1 MMRPSQKSRVE
12 ATMKRIGVFVLAL
25 LAALPV
31 PAPAQS
37 APPSELERAAA
48 AELPA
53 LLELYRH
60 LHTHPELS
68 YQEEK
73 TAALLAERMRG
84 LGFEVTER
92 VGRYSDG
99 RQAFGVVAVLRNGEG
114 PTVMLRTD
122 TDALPV
128 EEQTGLE
135 FASRARAT
143 QDGVEVPVMHACGHD
158 VHMTVWL
165 GTARLLA
172 GMRDRWQG
180 TLVMIAQPAEERGA
194 GAPAMLADG
203 LFTRFPRP
211 DAAIALHVSAMLPAG
226 VVGPREGYILASTDS
241 VDVTFY
247 GVGGHGAW
255 PHATR
260 DPVVMAAQFVVA
272 VQTVVSRSAPPLE
285 PAVITVGS
293 IHAGAKHNI
302 ISDRAHLQLTVRSY
316 DPEVRRTLLE
326 GIERVAR
333 GTAIAAGAERMPEVR
348 ISGDE
353 GTPSTYN
360 DPELTRRIADAM
372 RTALGDDRVVEG
384 MRTMGGEDFSYFG
397 RTEPRVPISI
407 FWLGTIEPEV
417 FRRSEAGEVTLP
429 SLHSPF
435 YAPDA
440 EPSIR
445 TGIAALVASALE
457 VVGKK

>member
-1 MMRPSQKSRVE
+1 MRRF
-12 ATMKRIGVFVLAL
+12 AVFPLRLAL
-25 LAALPV
+25 LAMLA
-31 PAPAQS
+31 APAAAQ
-37 APPSELERAAA
+37 SELERAAA
-48 AELPA
+48 RHLPE
-53 LLELYRH
+53 LLEIYRH
-60 LHTHPELS
+60 LHANPELS

-73 TAALLAERMRG
+73 TSALLAAEMRK

-92 VGRYSDG
+92 VGRYGDG
-99 RQAFGVVAVLRNGEG
+99 RQAFGVVAVLRNGAG

-135 FASRARAT
+135 FASRVRAL

-158 VHMTVWL
+158 VHMTAWL
-165 GTARLLA
+165 GAARLLVA
-172 GMRDRWQG
+172 MRDRWQG
-180 TLVMIAQPAEERGA
+180 TLVMIAQPAEERGS

-211 DAAIALHVSAMLPAG
+211 DAAIALHTSAMLPAG
-226 VVGPREGYILASTDS
+226 VVGPREGFVLASVDS

-272 VQTVVSRSAPPLE
+272 VQTVVSRSVPPLE
-285 PAVITVGS
+285 PAVITVGAF
-293 IHAGAKHNI
+293 HAGTKHNI

-326 GIERVAR
+326 GIARIAR
-333 GTAIAAGAERMPEVR
+333 GTAIAAGAERMPDVR
-348 ISGDE
+348 VSADE
-353 GTPSTYN
+353 GTPATYN
-360 DPELTRRIADAM
+360 DPELTRRIARAM
-372 RTALGDDRVVEG
+372 RAELGAERVVEG

-407 FWLGTIEPEV
+407 FWLGTIEPEL

-445 TGIAALVASALE
+445 TGIAALVASVLE
-457 VVGKK
+457 LLGKK